1 MYTRY
6 VGGSNLSPFIAIL
19 CHFRVDFPQT
29 PSKAIQLPVCSML
42 PSDQTLS
49 TSWFSSSLRPNPS
62 CMTDW
67 FGDTLEFTSSEDGV
81 LLLYVLAA
89 ATYALRGKLVEVM
102 HILKL
107 Q

>member
-1 MYTRY
+1 
-6 VGGSNLSPFIAIL
+6 
-19 CHFRVDFPQT
+19 
-29 PSKAIQLPVCSML
+29 ML

-89 ATYALRGKLVEVM
+89 AAYALWG
-102 HILKL
+102 
-107 Q
+107 